1 MSARLPEVVQ
11 ALEEIAPTAWAAE
24 WDNPGLLLEPP
35 GRTRVERVL
44 LAIDLTPA
52 VLEEA
57 RRARAELI
65 VAYHPPIFAPLSRI
79 TCGAPLARVLLACV
93 QAKIAVYAP
102 HTALDAAPDG
112 VNDWL
117 AGGVGK
123 GARSAIGRA
132 PQHAGAPAEV
142 GFGRAVELDAP
153 VSVATLVRRVKA
165 HLGVAHLRVAA
176 PARRAPLRR
185 ILVCAGAGGSVL
197 AGAEGDA
204 YVTGEMRHHD
214 VLAAVA
220 RGVTVVLSEHS
231 HTERGYLAVYA
242 RRLRAALGDA
252 VVVRVARS
260 DREPLVTM

>member
-1 MSARLPEVVQ
+1 MSARLPEVVA
-11 ALEEIAPTAWAAE
+11 ALEEIAPLAWAAE
-24 WDNPGLLLEPP
+24 WDNVGLLLEPP
-35 GRTRVERVL
+35 GRARVARVL
-44 LAIDLTPA
+44 LAIDLSPA

-57 RRARAELI
+57 QRSRAELI

-79 TCGAPLARVLLACV
+79 TCSAPLQRALLACV

-117 AGGVGK
+117 AGGVGA

-132 PQHAGAPAEV
+132 PQHESAPPEV
-142 GFGRAVELDAP
+142 GFGRAVVLDAP
-153 VSVATLVRRVKA
+153 VSRAALLRRVKA

-176 PARRAPLRR
+176 PERGAPLQR

-197 AGAEGDA
+197 AGAAGDA

-231 HTERGYLAVYA
+231 HTERGYLPILA
-242 RRLRAALGDA
+242 RRLRGALQGDVA
-252 VVVRVARS
+252 VRVSRA
-260 DREPLVTM
+260 DREPLATL